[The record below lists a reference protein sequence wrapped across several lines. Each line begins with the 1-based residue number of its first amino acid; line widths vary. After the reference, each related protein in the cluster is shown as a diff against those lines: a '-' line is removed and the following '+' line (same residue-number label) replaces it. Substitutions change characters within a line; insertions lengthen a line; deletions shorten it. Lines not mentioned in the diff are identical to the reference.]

1 LANVPAANI
10 GDNWKNIDTP
20 ALVLDLDNLEHNL
33 TTMADYAK
41 QQNVRLRPHSKSHK
55 CPAIA
60 HQQIALG
67 AVGVC
72 CQKVSEAEV
81 MVNHGILDVL
91 VSNQVVGRTKLD
103 RLAALALQA
112 KIMVC
117 VDDLSNIEEM
127 NEAAKAFNATINVLV
142 EVNVGSGR
150 CGVLPKEPVLALAEA
165 ITSCENLNFSGLQ
178 AYHGVAQHIRSYEG
192 RRRAILQATHQVEQ
206 TIKLLSMYDIEC
218 DVVGGGGTG
227 TFIFEATSGIY
238 NELQV
243 GSYVFMDHD
252 YALNLNDQGKQNND
266 FKQSLFIKT
275 TVLSK
280 PEDNR
285 CVLDAGLK
293 AYSTD
298 SGLPVV
304 HNIENAEVLGAADE
318 HTNIRFDSLLPV
330 PSLGDSVTLLPS
342 HCDPT
347 VNLHDWLIGI
357 RNNQVQTL
365 WPIAAR
371 GALL

>member
-1 LANVPAANI
+1 LSNIPAASI
-10 GDNWKNIDTP
+10 GENWKNIDTP
-20 ALVLDLDNLEHNL
+20 ALVVDLDNLEHNL

-112 KIMVC
+112 KVMVC
-117 VDDLSNIEEM
+117 VDDLTNIQEM
-127 NEAAKAFNATINVLV
+127 NEAAKSFNATINVLV

-150 CGVLPKEPVLALAEA
+150 CGVLPQEPVLALAEA
-165 ITSCENLNFSGLQ
+165 IMLCENLNFSGLQ

-206 TIKLLSMYDIEC
+206 TINLLSMHDIEC

-227 TFIFEATSGIY
+227 TYIFEATSGIY

-252 YALNLNDQGKQNND
+252 YALNLDDQGQQIND

-275 TVLSK
+275 SVLSK
-280 PEDNR
+280 PEVDR

-304 HNIENAEVLGAADE
+304 YNIENAEVLGAADE
-318 HTNIRFDSLLPV
+318 HTNIRFDSSLPV
-330 PSLGDSVTLLPS
+330 PRLGDSVTLLPS

-357 RNNQVQTL
+357 RSSQVQAI

>member
-1 LANVPAANI
+1 MANIPAARI
-10 GDNWKNIDTP
+10 GDNWKSIDTP
-20 ALVLDLDNLEHNL
+20 ALVVDLDNLEQNL

-60 HQQIALG
+60 HKQIALG

-117 VDDLSNIEEM
+117 VDDLNNIQEM
-127 NEAAKAFNATINVLV
+127 NEAAKSFNSTINVLV

-150 CGVLPKEPVLALAEA
+150 CGVLPQEPVLALAEA
-165 ITSCENLNFSGLQ
+165 IMLCENLHFSGLQ

-206 TIKLLSMYDIEC
+206 TIKLLSQHDIEC

-252 YALNLNDQGKQNND
+252 YALNLNDQGQQIDD

-280 PEDNR
+280 PESNR

-304 HNIENAEVLGAADE
+304 YNIENTEVLGAADE

-330 PSLGDSVTLLPS
+330 PALGDSVTLLPS

-357 RNNQVQTL
+357 RNSQVQTL

>member
-1 LANVPAANI
+1 MANIPAARI

-20 ALVLDLDNLEHNL
+20 ALIVDLDNLEYNL
-33 TTMADYAK
+33 TAMADYAK
-41 QQNVRLRPHSKSHK
+41 LQNVKLRPHSKSHK

-81 MVNHGILDVL
+81 MVNHGVLDVL

-117 VDDLSNIEEM
+117 VDDLVNVQEM
-127 NEAAKAFNATINVLV
+127 NEAAKSFNATINVLV

-150 CGVLPKEPVLALAEA
+150 CGVLPGEPVLALAKA
-165 ITSCENLNFSGLQ
+165 IMTCENLKFSGLQ

-192 RRRAILQATHQVEQ
+192 RRRAILDATYQVEQ
-206 TIKLLSMYDIEC
+206 TIELLKMHDLEC
-218 DVVGGGGTG
+218 EVVGGGGTG
-227 TFIFEATSGIY
+227 TYIFEATGGIY

-252 YALNLNDQGKQNND
+252 YALNLNDQGQEINE
-266 FKQSLFIKT
+266 FKQSLFIKAA
-275 TVLSK
+275 VLSK
-280 PEDNR
+280 PESNR

-304 HNIENAEVLGAADE
+304 HGIENAKVLGAADE
-318 HTNIRFDSLLPV
+318 HTKISFDSSLRV
-330 PSLGDSVTLLPS
+330 PKLGESVSLLPS

-357 RNNQVQTL
+357 RNSQVQTI

>member
-1 LANVPAANI
+1 MSNIPAASI
-10 GDNWKNIDTP
+10 GENWKNIDTP
-20 ALVLDLDNLEHNL
+20 ALVVDLDNLEHNL

-112 KIMVC
+112 KVMVC
-117 VDDLSNIEEM
+117 VDDLSNIQEM
-127 NEAAKAFNATINVLV
+127 NESAKAFGATINVLV

-150 CGVLPKEPVLALAEA
+150 CGVLPQEPVLALAKA
-165 ITSCENLNFSGLQ
+165 IMLCENLNFSGLQ

-206 TIKLLSMYDIEC
+206 TINLLSLHDIEC

-227 TFIFEATSGIY
+227 TYIFEATSGIY

-252 YALNLNDQGKQNND
+252 YALNLNDQGQHIND

-275 TVLSK
+275 SVLSK
-280 PEDNR
+280 PEANR

-304 HNIENAEVLGAADE
+304 YNIENAEVLGAADE
-318 HTNIRFDSLLPV
+318 HTNIRFDSSLPV
-330 PSLGDSVTLLPS
+330 PTLGDSVTLLPS

-357 RNNQVQTL
+357 RNCQVQTI

>member
-1 LANVPAANI
+1 LVNLPAANI
-10 GDNWKNIDTP
+10 GDNWQNIDTP
-20 ALVLDLDNLEHNL
+20 ALVVDLENLEHNL
-33 TTMADYAK
+33 TAMADYAK
-41 QQNVRLRPHSKSHK
+41 KQNVKLRPHSKSHK

-81 MVNHGILDVL
+81 MVSHGILDVL
-91 VSNQVVGRTKLD
+91 VSNQVIGRTKLD
-103 RLAALALQA
+103 RLATLALQA

-117 VDDLSNIEEM
+117 VDDLDNINEM
-127 NEAAKAFNATINVLV
+127 DEAAKVFNVTINVLV

-150 CGVLPKEPVLALAEA
+150 CGVLPQEPVLALAKA
-165 ITSCENLNFSGLQ
+165 IMSCENLNFSGLQ

-192 RRRAILQATHQVEQ
+192 RRRAILQATHQVEE
-206 TIKLLSMYDIEC
+206 TIKLLSLHDIEC
-218 DVVGGGGTG
+218 DVIGGGGTG
-227 TFIFEATSGIY
+227 TYIFEATSGIY

-252 YALNLNDQGKQNND
+252 YALNLNDKGEQINE
-266 FKQSLFIKT
+266 FKQSLFIKAA
-275 TVLSK
+275 VLSK

-304 HNIENAEVLGAADE
+304 HDIENTEVLGAADE
-318 HTNIRFDSLLPV
+318 HTNIRFDNSLPV
-330 PSLGDSVTLLPS
+330 PEIGESISLLPS

-357 RNNQVQTL
+357 RNNQVQTI

>member
-1 LANVPAANI
+1 LSNIPAASI
-10 GDNWKNIDTP
+10 GENWKNIDTP
-20 ALVLDLDNLEHNL
+20 ALVVDLDNLEHNL

-112 KIMVC
+112 KVMVC
-117 VDDLSNIEEM
+117 VDDLSNIQEM
-127 NEAAKAFNATINVLV
+127 NESAKAFGATINVLV

-150 CGVLPKEPVLALAEA
+150 CGVLPQEPVLALAKA
-165 ITSCENLNFSGLQ
+165 IMLCENLNFSGLQ

-206 TIKLLSMYDIEC
+206 TINLLSLHDIEC

-227 TFIFEATSGIY
+227 TYIFEATSGIY

-252 YALNLNDQGKQNND
+252 YALNLNDQGQHIND

-275 TVLSK
+275 SVLSK
-280 PEDNR
+280 PEANR

-304 HNIENAEVLGAADE
+304 YNIENAEVLGAADE
-318 HTNIRFDSLLPV
+318 HTNIRFDSSLPV
-330 PSLGDSVTLLPS
+330 PTLGDSVTLLPS

-357 RNNQVQTL
+357 RNCQVQTL

>member
-1 LANVPAANI
+1 LVNLPAANI
-10 GDNWKNIDTP
+10 GDNWQNIDTP
-20 ALVLDLDNLEHNL
+20 ALVVDLDNLEHNL
-33 TTMADYAK
+33 TAMADYAK
-41 QQNVRLRPHSKSHK
+41 KQNVKLRPHSKSHK

-81 MVNHGILDVL
+81 MVSHGILDVL
-91 VSNQVVGRTKLD
+91 VSNQVIGRTKLD
-103 RLAALALQA
+103 RLATLALQA

-117 VDDLSNIEEM
+117 VDDLDNINEM
-127 NEAAKAFNATINVLV
+127 DEAAKVFNATINVLV

-150 CGVLPKEPVLALAEA
+150 CGVLPQEPVLALAKA
-165 ITSCENLNFSGLQ
+165 IMSCENLNFSGLQ

-192 RRRAILQATHQVEQ
+192 RRRAILQATHQVEE
-206 TIKLLSMYDIEC
+206 TIKLLSLHDIEC
-218 DVVGGGGTG
+218 DVIGGGGTG
-227 TFIFEATSGIY
+227 TYIFEATSGIY

-252 YALNLNDQGKQNND
+252 YALNLNDKGEQINE
-266 FKQSLFIKT
+266 FKQSLFIKAA
-275 TVLSK
+275 VLSK

-304 HNIENAEVLGAADE
+304 HDIENTEVLGAADE
-318 HTNIRFDSLLPV
+318 HTNIRFDNSLPV
-330 PSLGDSVTLLPS
+330 PEIGESISLLPS

-357 RNNQVQTL
+357 RNNQVQTI

>member
-1 LANVPAANI
+1 MANIPAANI
-10 GDNWKNIDTP
+10 GENWKNIDTP
-20 ALVLDLDNLEHNL
+20 ALVVDLDNLEHNL
-33 TTMADYAK
+33 TIMADYAK
-41 QQNVRLRPHSKSHK
+41 QQKVRLRPHSKSHK

-81 MVNHGILDVL
+81 MVNHGVLDVL

-117 VDDLSNIEEM
+117 VDDLSNIKEM
-127 NEAAKAFNATINVLV
+127 NESAKAFGATINVLV

-150 CGVLPKEPVLALAEA
+150 CGVLPQEPVLALAEA
-165 ITSCENLNFSGLQ
+165 IMSCENLNFSGLQ

-206 TIKLLSMYDIEC
+206 TIKLLSLHDIEC

-227 TFIFEATSGIY
+227 TYIFEATSGIY

-252 YALNLNDQGKQNND
+252 YALNLDDQGQQIND

-275 TVLSK
+275 SVLSK
-280 PEDNR
+280 PEVDR

-304 HNIENAEVLGAADE
+304 YNIENAEVLGAADE
-318 HTNIRFDSLLPV
+318 HTKIRFDSSLPV
-330 PSLGDSVTLLPS
+330 PRLGDSVTLLPS

-357 RNNQVQTL
+357 RNSQVQTL

>member
-1 LANVPAANI
+1 LVNLPAANI
-10 GDNWKNIDTP
+10 GDNWQNIDTP
-20 ALVLDLDNLEHNL
+20 ALVVDLDNLEHNL
-33 TTMADYAK
+33 TAMADYAK
-41 QQNVRLRPHSKSHK
+41 KKNVKLRPHSKSHK

-81 MVNHGILDVL
+81 MVSHGILDVL
-91 VSNQVVGRTKLD
+91 VSNQVIGRTKLD
-103 RLAALALQA
+103 RLATLALQA

-117 VDDLSNIEEM
+117 VDDLDNINEM
-127 NEAAKAFNATINVLV
+127 DEAAKVFNATINVLV

-150 CGVLPKEPVLALAEA
+150 CGVLPQEPVLALAKA
-165 ITSCENLNFSGLQ
+165 IMSCENLNFSGLQ

-192 RRRAILQATHQVEQ
+192 RRRAILQATHQVEE
-206 TIKLLSMYDIEC
+206 TIKLLSLHDIEC
-218 DVVGGGGTG
+218 DVIGGGGTG
-227 TFIFEATSGIY
+227 TYIFEATSGIY

-252 YALNLNDQGKQNND
+252 YALNLNDKGEQINE
-266 FKQSLFIKT
+266 FKQSLFIKAA
-275 TVLSK
+275 VLSK

-304 HNIENAEVLGAADE
+304 HDIENTEVLGAADE
-318 HTNIRFDSLLPV
+318 HTNIRFDNSLPV
-330 PSLGDSVTLLPS
+330 PEIGESISLLPS

-357 RNNQVQTL
+357 RNNQVQTI

>member
-1 LANVPAANI
+1 MANIPAASI
-10 GDNWKNIDTP
+10 GDNWQNIDTP
-20 ALVLDLDNLEHNL
+20 ALVVDLDNLEHNL
-33 TTMADYAK
+33 TTMANYAK

-81 MVNHGILDVL
+81 MVNHGVLDVL
-91 VSNQVVGRTKLD
+91 VSNQVIGRTKLD

-117 VDDLSNIEEM
+117 VDDLANVQDM
-127 NEAAKAFNATINVLV
+127 NEAAKSVNATINVLV

-150 CGVLPKEPVLALAEA
+150 CGVLPQEPVLALAKA
-165 ITSCENLNFSGLQ
+165 IRQSENLNFSGLQ
-178 AYHGVAQHIRSYEG
+178 AYHGGAQHIRSYEG

-206 TIKLLSMYDIEC
+206 TIKLLSMNDIEC

-227 TFIFEATSGIY
+227 TYIFEATSGIY

-252 YALNLNDQGKQNND
+252 YALNLNDHGEQINE
-266 FKQSLFIKT
+266 FKQSLFIKAA
-275 TVLSK
+275 VLSK
-280 PEDNR
+280 PESNR

-293 AYSTD
+293 SYSTD

-304 HNIENAEVLGAADE
+304 HDIENTEVLGAADE
-318 HTNIRFDSLLPV
+318 HTNIRFDSSLPV
-330 PSLGDSVTLLPS
+330 PKLGESVTLLPS

-357 RNNQVQTL
+357 RNSQVQAI